1 MFSPAASTVCFSQG
15 LWQRDVEQHSH
26 SPSPPPIQSTHTHTH
41 THTVRRARVHTSL
54 RGLEMTRLA
63 EFEVYLRGYDYY
75 SPLHTHA
82 HTNHTLFSGEPQWSW
97 GLIQYEGC
105 SRWLCSVQF
114 KVASGQFDPDLC
126 LLSAPLIVLP
136 ATHTHT
142 HAHIRALF
150 TPRAHETGSTVFD
163 GFVRDTNSTGGLLY
177 TVCTSLHNCVHDIQ
191 NCCKN
196 LFHLVE

>member
-1 MFSPAASTVCFSQG
+1 
-15 LWQRDVEQHSH
+15 
-26 SPSPPPIQSTHTHTH
+26 
-41 THTVRRARVHTSL
+41 
-54 RGLEMTRLA
+54 MTRLA

-142 HAHIRALF
+142 HTHTYELCLLQGLMRQGVRSLMVLCVTQTAQVVYCIQSARLS
-150 TPRAHETGSTVFD
+150 TTVFMIYKTAVRICFILWSR
-163 GFVRDTNSTGGLLY
+163 FVYPCSI
-177 TVCTSLHNCVHDIQ
+177 SPF
-191 NCCKN
+191 K
-196 LFHLVE
+196 